1 MGYPLEKIR
10 NIGVMA
16 HIDAGKTTV
25 TERILYY
32 TGKTHKIGEVH
43 TGESQMDWMDLEKER
58 GITITA
64 ASTFCSWRDHQINII
79 DTPGHIDFTVEVE
92 RSLRILDGVI
102 GIFCA
107 VAGVESQ
114 SEAVWK
120 QANRYNVPRIV
131 FINKMDRA
139 GADFVKVVDEM
150 HRCLGANAV
159 PLQYPLGEEDSFKGI
174 IDLIQMK
181 AYAWEDGL
189 AAPYEQDEIPED
201 ILSKAESF
209 RMDLLEKLADLDD
222 FFMEEYLDGAV
233 VAEERIKELIRKAT
247 LEGKLFPVFCGAA
260 FRNKG
265 IQPLLDAVVDYLPSP
280 ADLPPISGIVPN
292 TGDYIK
298 RAPSD
303 SEPFSALAFKV
314 VTDPYVGK
322 LIYLR
327 VYSGTLS
334 AGSEVYNANSDTKD
348 RIHRFV
354 RMHANKREEIR
365 KVSTGDI
372 AAAVG
377 IKNTTTGNT
386 LCDPGQPIILESM
399 AFPEPVVSIVI
410 EPKSR
415 SDQEELLTG
424 LGKLED
430 EDPTFKVRCDRETGQ
445 TIISGMGELHLE
457 VLVERL
463 LREFNVHANVGKP
476 EVAFRETITRTAE
489 AEGRFIG
496 EAGGRNY
503 YGHVV
508 MRFDPLP
515 NGSGFI
521 FENQI
526 TGGSIPKEYI
536 PAVKIGI
543 EEVMT
548 GGVSASY
555 PMVDFRAVLMDG
567 SYSETESNEMAFK
580 IAASMAYK
588 TGIEKA
594 EPVILEPLMII
605 EIFTPEEFLGDLI
618 SDISAKKGRIV
629 AVEDRFEGKVITGY
643 IALRSIFGYST
654 ELRSMTK
661 GRATFTTK
669 FSEYRQVPG
678 TVQKEIIEKIRTG
691 Y

>member
-1 MGYPLEKIR
+1 MGNPVEKIR

-131 FINKMDRA
+131 FVNKMDRT
-139 GADFVKVVDEM
+139 GADFVRVVDEI

-159 PLQYPLGEEDSFKGI
+159 PLQYPFGEEDSFKGI

-209 RMDLLEKLADLDD
+209 RMNLLEKLADFDD

-233 VAEERIKELIRKAT
+233 LAEERIKELIRKAT
-247 LEGKLFPVFCGAA
+247 LEGEFFPVFCGAA

-292 TGDYIK
+292 TGDYIR

-327 VYSGTLS
+327 VYSGTFS
-334 AGSEVYNANSDTKD
+334 AGSMVYNANSDTKD

-386 LCDPGQPIILESM
+386 LCDPEQPIILESM
-399 AFPEPVVSIVI
+399 SFPEPVVSIVI

-424 LGKLED
+424 LGRLED

-476 EVAFRETITRTAE
+476 EVAFRETITRSAE

-548 GGVSASY
+548 SGVSASY

-618 SDISAKKGRIV
+618 SDISAKMGRIV

-643 IALRSIFGYST
+643 IALRSIFGYTT
-654 ELRSMTK
+654 ELRSLTK
-661 GRATFTTK
+661 GRATFTTQ
-669 FSEYRQVPG
+669 FSEYRKVPG
-678 TVQKEIIEKIRTG
+678 AVQKEIIEKIRTG

>member
-1 MGYPLEKIR
+1 M
-10 NIGVMA
+10 
-16 HIDAGKTTV
+16 
-25 TERILYY
+25 
-32 TGKTHKIGEVH
+32 
-43 TGESQMDWMDLEKER
+43 
-58 GITITA
+58 
-64 ASTFCSWRDHQINII
+64 
-79 DTPGHIDFTVEVE
+79 
-92 RSLRILDGVI
+92 
-102 GIFCA
+102 
-107 VAGVESQ
+107 
-114 SEAVWK
+114 
-120 QANRYNVPRIV
+120 
-131 FINKMDRA
+131 
-139 GADFVKVVDEM
+139 
-150 HRCLGANAV
+150 
-159 PLQYPLGEEDSFKGI
+159 
-174 IDLIQMK
+174 
-181 AYAWEDGL
+181 WEDGL
-189 AAPYEQDEIPED
+189 AAPYEQDEIPDE

-209 RMDLLEKLADLDD
+209 RMDLLEKLADVDD
-222 FFMEEYLDGAV
+222 FFMEEYLDGSV

-327 VYSGTLS
+327 VYSGTFS
-334 AGSEVYNANSDTKD
+334 AGSEIYNANSDTKD

-399 AFPEPVVSIVI
+399 EFPEPVVSIVI

-424 LGKLED
+424 LGKLAD

-463 LREFNVHANVGKP
+463 LREYNVHANVGKP
-476 EVAFRETITRTAE
+476 EVAFRETITRSAE

-515 NGSGFI
+515 KGSGFL
-521 FENQI
+521 FENQVS
-526 TGGSIPKEYI
+526 GGSIPKEYI

-548 GGVSASY
+548 SGVLASY
-555 PMVDFRAVLMDG
+555 PMVDFRAVLSDG

-618 SDISAKKGRIV
+618 SDISAKMGRIV

-643 IALRSIFGYST
+643 IALRSIFGYTT
-654 ELRSMTK
+654 ELRSLTK

-669 FSEYRQVPG
+669 FNEYRKVPG
-678 TVQKEIIEKIRTG
+678 AVQKKIIEKIRTG

>member
-139 GADFVKVVDEM
+139 GADFVRVVDEM

-386 LCDPGQPIILESM
+386 LCDPEQPIILESM

-618 SDISAKKGRIV
+618 SDISAKMGRIV

-678 TVQKEIIEKIRTG
+678 AVQKEIIEKIRTG

>member
-1 MGYPLEKIR
+1 
-10 NIGVMA
+10 
-16 HIDAGKTTV
+16 
-25 TERILYY
+25 
-32 TGKTHKIGEVH
+32 
-43 TGESQMDWMDLEKER
+43 
-58 GITITA
+58 
-64 ASTFCSWRDHQINII
+64 
-79 DTPGHIDFTVEVE
+79 
-92 RSLRILDGVI
+92 
-102 GIFCA
+102 
-107 VAGVESQ
+107 
-114 SEAVWK
+114 
-120 QANRYNVPRIV
+120 
-131 FINKMDRA
+131 
-139 GADFVKVVDEM
+139 
-150 HRCLGANAV
+150 
-159 PLQYPLGEEDSFKGI
+159 
-174 IDLIQMK
+174 
-181 AYAWEDGL
+181 
-189 AAPYEQDEIPED
+189 
-201 ILSKAESF
+201 
-209 RMDLLEKLADLDD
+209 
-222 FFMEEYLDGAV
+222 
-233 VAEERIKELIRKAT
+233 
-247 LEGKLFPVFCGAA
+247 
-260 FRNKG
+260 
-265 IQPLLDAVVDYLPSP
+265 
-280 ADLPPISGIVPN
+280 
-292 TGDYIK
+292 
-298 RAPSD
+298 
-303 SEPFSALAFKV
+303 
-314 VTDPYVGK
+314 
-322 LIYLR
+322 
-327 VYSGTLS
+327 
-334 AGSEVYNANSDTKD
+334 
-348 RIHRFV
+348 
-354 RMHANKREEIR
+354 
-365 KVSTGDI
+365 
-372 AAAVG
+372 
-377 IKNTTTGNT
+377 
-386 LCDPGQPIILESM
+386 M

-618 SDISAKKGRIV
+618 SDISAKMGRIV
-629 AVEDRFEGKVITGY
+629 AVEDRSEGKVITGY

-678 TVQKEIIEKIRTG
+678 AVQKEIIEKIRTG